1 MPGLA
6 GGVRQDRLKK
16 GCSRAAAPGLF
27 TITEEDEQQK
37 SSSAPSR
44 RRRGGGSSSSQ
55 PKSEE
60 DRKPPCRPPSS
71 GTGQNSNSSNAGS
84 KPEPL
89 VLKIDERQRLARERR
104 EEREKQI
111 AAREAAWQE
120 REERAKQYYERQL
133 EERRR
138 RLEEQ
143 RIREERR
150 RTAVEEKRRQRLEEE
165 KVRHEAVMRRTLE
178 RSQRAKP
185 KPNRWS
191 WGGPLH
197 GSTAHTSGFVESSF
211 LFPLDLAGLEQHFQG
226 AFSSVRRYDA
236 ERRSVSTVNLSKHAD
251 PVITKRLSSSSAT
264 LLSSPDRA
272 LQKWS
277 PSLKKAQSK
286 PRVFK
291 EKTPRHTSSASRRL
305 PLTPWESSMV
315 NRLLTPTHSY
325 LARSKS
331 AASLSGEAVIPVC
344 PRSASC
350 HPMSSTS
357 FKSLQCRSADR
368 PRTALSSLDS
378 VHRRRTASPA
388 TGNKRDKDYVRK
400 SWSNLSV
407 APPPEG
413 RRSWC
418 PGNQRNRATLPSPV
432 RATHKGAPRPATPKQ
447 VRSPP
452 TGEETPS
459 PGRPLSPGNV
469 RPVRAEPQSPQ
480 KEEEPEKKEEE
491 EEELQKE
498 AEIRTQG
505 KMNPNAESASPSKEP
520 PSDSAPPSTPPSA
533 PPSTPPSA
541 PPSLATPPSGGRP
554 SAGTTDPEEATRL
567 LAEKRRQARE
577 QREREEEEKRQ
588 REEAERRGREEM
600 ARRKAEER
608 ARREEEAQRLA
619 EERRKREEEEKR
631 AEEERLQREREEAE
645 RLQKQKEEEEARQK
659 EEAERLRMERE
670 KHFQKQEEERL
681 ERKKRLEEIM
691 KRTRKSDPAEK
702 KSVPHRN
709 GEFSE
714 PKTELTAST
723 PQLTPPSVTVT
734 SAEEDPD
741 LEHGDRNGHRVHGHF
756 APALPTI
763 AESSSATEAQP
774 KENGVPAQSDVFE
787 EVIELPVGTR
797 LSRLEDD
804 DLIPVVAFR
813 ENGSLRPLASLEE
826 VQARQRAD
834 VI

>member
-197 GSTAHTSGFVESSF
+197 GSTAHTS
-211 LFPLDLAGLEQHFQG
+211 
-226 AFSSVRRYDA
+226 
-236 ERRSVSTVNLSKHAD
+236 
-251 PVITKRLSSSSAT
+251 
-264 LLSSPDRA
+264 A

-378 VHRRRTASPA
+378 VHRRRTANPA

-407 APPPEG
+407 APNPEG

-418 PGNQRNRATLPSPV
+418 PGNQRNRTTLPSPV
-432 RATHKGAPRPATPKQ
+432 RATHKGAPRPPTPKQ

-452 TGEETPS
+452 TGEETPT

-480 KEEEPEKKEEE
+480 KEEEPEKEEE

-498 AEIRTQG
+498 AEIRTPG

-520 PSDSAPPSTPPSA
+520 PSADPAPPSTPPSA

-619 EERRKREEEEKR
+619 EERRKREEEEKH

>member
-1 MPGLA
+1 MADPE
-6 GGVRQDRLKK
+6 
-16 GCSRAAAPGLF
+16 RADVSPF
-27 TITEEDEQQK
+27 DSE
-37 SSSAPSR
+37 
-44 RRRGGGSSSSQ
+44 GGGSSSSQ

-197 GSTAHTSGFVESSF
+197 GSTAHTS
-211 LFPLDLAGLEQHFQG
+211 
-226 AFSSVRRYDA
+226 DA

-331 AASLSGEAVIPVC
+331 AASLSGEA
-344 PRSASC
+344 ASC

-378 VHRRRTASPA
+378 VHRRRTA

-418 PGNQRNRATLPSPV
+418 PGNQRNRTTLPSPV
-432 RATHKGAPRPATPKQ
+432 RATHKGAPRPPTPKQ

-480 KEEEPEKKEEE
+480 KEEEPEKEEE

-498 AEIRTQG
+498 AEIRTPG

-541 PPSLATPPSGGRP
+541 PPSLATPPAEGGPRRAPRTPKRP
-554 SAGTTDPEEATRL
+554 PACWRRRGG
-567 LAEKRRQARE
+567 KRASRGRG
-577 QREREEEEKRQ
+577 RRR
-588 REEAERRGREEM
+588 RRGRG
-600 ARRKAEER
+600 RR
-608 ARREEEAQRLA
+608 RR
-619 EERRKREEEEKR
+619 
-631 AEEERLQREREEAE
+631 
-645 RLQKQKEEEEARQK
+645 EEEEARQK

>member
-197 GSTAHTSGFVESSF
+197 GSTAHTS
-211 LFPLDLAGLEQHFQG
+211 
-226 AFSSVRRYDA
+226 
-236 ERRSVSTVNLSKHAD
+236 
-251 PVITKRLSSSSAT
+251 
-264 LLSSPDRA
+264 
-272 LQKWS
+272 
-277 PSLKKAQSK
+277 
-286 PRVFK
+286 
-291 EKTPRHTSSASRRL
+291 ASRRL

-331 AASLSGEAVIPVC
+331 AASLSGEA
-344 PRSASC
+344 ASC

-378 VHRRRTASPA
+378 VHRRRTANPA

-407 APPPEG
+407 APNPEG

-418 PGNQRNRATLPSPV
+418 PGNQRNRTTLPSPV
-432 RATHKGAPRPATPKQ
+432 RATHKGAPRPPTPKQ

-452 TGEETPS
+452 TGEETPT

-480 KEEEPEKKEEE
+480 KEEEPEKEEE

-498 AEIRTQG
+498 AEIRTPG

-520 PSDSAPPSTPPSA
+520 PSADPAPPSTPPSA

-619 EERRKREEEEKR
+619 EERRKREEEEKH

>member
-197 GSTAHTSGFVESSF
+197 GSTAHTS
-211 LFPLDLAGLEQHFQG
+211 
-226 AFSSVRRYDA
+226 DA

-264 LLSSPDRA
+264 LLSSPDR
-272 LQKWS
+272 
-277 PSLKKAQSK
+277 
-286 PRVFK
+286 
-291 EKTPRHTSSASRRL
+291 ASRRL

-331 AASLSGEAVIPVC
+331 AASLSGEA
-344 PRSASC
+344 ASC

-520 PSDSAPPSTPPSA
+520 PSADSAPPSTPPSA

>member
-197 GSTAHTSGFVESSF
+197 GSTAHTS
-211 LFPLDLAGLEQHFQG
+211 
-226 AFSSVRRYDA
+226 
-236 ERRSVSTVNLSKHAD
+236 
-251 PVITKRLSSSSAT
+251 
-264 LLSSPDRA
+264 
-272 LQKWS
+272 
-277 PSLKKAQSK
+277 
-286 PRVFK
+286 
-291 EKTPRHTSSASRRL
+291 ASRRL

-378 VHRRRTASPA
+378 VHRRRTANPA

-407 APPPEG
+407 APNPEG

-418 PGNQRNRATLPSPV
+418 PGNQRNRTTLPSPV
-432 RATHKGAPRPATPKQ
+432 RATHKGAPRPPTPKQ

-452 TGEETPS
+452 TGEETPT

-480 KEEEPEKKEEE
+480 KEEEPEKEEE

-498 AEIRTQG
+498 AEIRTPG

-520 PSDSAPPSTPPSA
+520 PSADPAPPSTPPSA

-619 EERRKREEEEKR
+619 EERRKREEEEKH